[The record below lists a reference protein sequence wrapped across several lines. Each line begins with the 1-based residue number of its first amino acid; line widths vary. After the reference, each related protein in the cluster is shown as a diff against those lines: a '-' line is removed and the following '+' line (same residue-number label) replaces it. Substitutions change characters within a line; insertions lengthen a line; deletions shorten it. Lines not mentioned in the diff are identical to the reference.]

1 MSLLHS
7 TVMKVMPHVPKPVLW
22 RVAKRYVAGE
32 TLESAIARLKA
43 LQQRGHCG
51 VIDVLGEDV
60 NGEEQASRV
69 VHEYQE
75 AAQAVVA
82 AKLDA
87 YVSVK
92 PTHVGLRTSE
102 KLALS
107 NYATLAR
114 FCKQRSLFLRVEME
128 DASTTDATLRIFE
141 ELRKEHDNVGI
152 VLQSR
157 LFRTPDDIE
166 KLAPGPLNVRM
177 VKGIYLEPAE
187 IAHTAPEP
195 IRQAYIA
202 CTQQLFERGAFVA
215 LATHDADMGDRCAAI
230 AKHKGIARSGY
241 EFQLLLGVQE
251 ALWRRWQDANHTVR
265 IYVPF
270 GPEWKPY
277 SLRRM
282 RKNPAIFGNVLRAT
296 LGLS

>member
-1 MSLLHS
+1 MALVHS
-7 TVMKVMPHVPKPVLW
+7 TVMKVMPHVPKPILW

-32 TLESAIARLKA
+32 TLQSAVDRLRS
-43 LQQRGHCG
+43 LQQRGFSG

-60 NGEEQASRV
+60 HGDAQAQRV
-69 VHEYQE
+69 VHEYQQ
-75 AAQAVVA
+75 AADAVVA
-82 AKLDA
+82 AKLNA

-102 KLALS
+102 KLAHS
-107 NYATLAR
+107 NYAALAR
-114 FCKQRSLFLRVEME
+114 YCKQRSLFLRVEME

-141 ELRKEHDNVGI
+141 ELRREHDNVGI

-157 LFRTPDDIE
+157 LFRTPDDIA
-166 KLAPGPLNVRM
+166 KLASGPLNVRM
-177 VKGIYLEPAE
+177 VKGIYLEPAT
-187 IAHTAPEP
+187 IAHTDPDA

-202 CTQQLFERGAFVA
+202 CTQQLFERRAFVA
-215 LATHDADMGDRCAAI
+215 LATHDAGMGDRCASLARER
-230 AKHKGIARSGY
+230 GIDRKGY
-241 EFQLLLGVQE
+241 EFQMLLGVME
-251 ALWRRWQDANHTVR
+251 PLWKRWQDANHDVR

-270 GPEWKPY
+270 GPEWQPY

-282 RKNPAIFGNVLRAT
+282 RKNPEIFKHVLKAT

>member
-1 MSLLHS
+1 MLLLHS
-7 TVMKVMPHVPKPVLW
+7 TVMKVMPHVPKPILW

-32 TLESAIARLKA
+32 TLESAIARLKT

-102 KLALS
+102 KLALT

-157 LFRTPDDIE
+157 LFRTPDDIA

-177 VKGIYLEPAE
+177 VKGIYLEPAA
-187 IAHTAPEP
+187 IAHTEPER

-241 EFQLLLGVQE
+241 EFQMLLGVQE
-251 ALWRRWQDANHTVR
+251 PLWKRWQDANHTVR